1 VRGSKIREGWPSQG
15 RLVKDVKRGLS
26 AGVTFGGNK

>member
-1 VRGSKIREGWPSQG
+1 
-15 RLVKDVKRGLS
+15 VKDVKRGLS